1 MKRIFSLLIVVILI
15 ILCFVGCKSTDVDFK
30 KFNTASALLGDF
42 QNINDLSQKTFVAEN
57 ANFKMFYDNG
67 ICVESKDNSSDV
79 WKSYVDETVYEAFKT
94 STETWKNYMQSIAAV
109 TYISKND
116 TAGNFS
122 TDYSASKN
130 NIISV
135 QKYDNGCNITVKFV
149 KSSITMC
156 FEITLDDFGLNV
168 RIPADSIKEEGDYYL
183 YSVELFP
190 FFDTVSNE
198 KQGYIFYPDGCGA
211 LTYFNKTAQKHK
223 YTKQLVLD
231 VYGTE
236 ETANHFSNSKN
247 PIALLPIY
255 GIKNQNRAFLA
266 AVTNG
271 DADIQININAGINI
285 SSVKLNRASFS
296 LIYRRKYTVLLSELK
311 NNNGNTEEKS
321 STRVGEKLLNYDREV
336 KLFFLSGED
345 ATYSGMANT
354 YRNYLLK
361 SGVLDGKT
369 DYRTENL
376 CIRFFMGTKQTDGAY
391 KKLVKTADFSEIED
405 ILKGYKADGVSNV
418 TAILRGWQSG
428 GYGDNISSFAPESS
442 FGGKKGL
449 KSLDRFA
456 GESGIKLMLEADN
469 IIAYDGCGFFIKGK
483 DTVADGAGSPVTNST
498 ENEFLLN
505 LNRVKNNYN
514 KVLKISETY
523 KNTTVLNNGLASL
536 IYSDLNPSYATERV
550 SIKAEFEEML
560 KNSDAVCDGNLYSLK
575 YSDFI
580 ADCVGTTSNSFL
592 EDVSVPFYQMVVHGS
607 ASYCMETGN
616 SSYDLNYQKL
626 KWIEYGALPY
636 FEITKEN
643 PSLLRDTAYTQLF
656 SSVNSEWQER
666 ITEIYKEFRDNLSEI
681 TNGYITKHEIIA
693 EDMVC
698 VTYNDK
704 SKIYINYS
712 DEKLNFD
719 GAEIPPSGYIVITR
733 E

>member
-1 MKRIFSLLIVVILI
+1 MKRFFCLMMTVTVIV
-15 ILCFVGCKSTDVDFK
+15 LCFAGCQSTTVDFK
-30 KFNTASALLGDF
+30 KFNTESALLGNS
-42 QNINDLSQKTFVAEN
+42 QNINNLSQKTLVAEN
-57 ANFKMFYDNG
+57 TNFKMFYDNG
-67 ICVESKDNSSDV
+67 IYVESKADSSDL
-79 WKSYVDETVYEAFKT
+79 WKSYVDETVYDGFKT

-109 TYISKND
+109 TYISKTD

-130 NIISV
+130 NIITV
-135 QKYDNGCNITVKFV
+135 QKYDNGCKITVKFV

-156 FEITLDDFGLNV
+156 FEITLDDFGLSV

-190 FFDTVSNE
+190 FFDAASNE

-236 ETANHFSNSKN
+236 ETANHFSDSKN
-247 PIALLPIY
+247 PIAPLPIY

-271 DADIQININAGINI
+271 DADTQININAGINI

-296 LIYRRKYTVLLSELK
+296 LIWRRKYTVLLSELK
-311 NNNGNTEEKS
+311 NNSGNTEEKS
-321 STRVGEKLLNYDREV
+321 STRVGERLLDYDREV
-336 KLFFLSGED
+336 KLFFLSGEN
-345 ATYSGMANT
+345 ASYSGMANT
-354 YRNYLLK
+354 LRDYLLEN
-361 SGVLDGKT
+361 GILDGKT
-369 DYRTENL
+369 DYKAENL
-376 CIRFFMGTKQTDGAY
+376 CLRFFMGTKQTDGAY
-391 KKLVKTADFSEIED
+391 KKLVKTADFGQIED
-405 ILKGYKADGVSNV
+405 MLGGYKADGVSNI

-428 GYGDNISSFAPESS
+428 GYGDNISSFAPEGS

-456 GESGIKLMLEADN
+456 GENGIKLMLETDN
-469 IIAYDGCGFFIKGK
+469 INAYDGSGIFIKGK
-483 DTVADGAGSPVTNST
+483 DTVTDGAGSPVTDST
-498 ENEFLLN
+498 ESSFLLN
-505 LNRVKNNYN
+505 LN
-514 KVLKISETY
+514 KIKQNFIKASNTAEKY
-523 KNTTVLNNGLASL
+523 KNTTILNNGLASL
-536 IYSDLNPSYATERV
+536 IYSDLNRSVATERV
-550 SIKAEFEEML
+550 SLKAEFEEML
-560 KNSDAVCDGNLYSLK
+560 KKGGAVSGGNLYSLK

-580 ADCVGTTSNSFL
+580 ADCAGTTSNSFL

-607 ASYCMETGN
+607 AAYCMETGN

-643 PSLLRDTAYTQLF
+643 PSLLRDTGYTQLF
-656 SSVNSEWQER
+656 SSENGEWQER
-666 ITEIYKEFRDNLSEI
+666 ITEIYKEFKNNLSEFA
-681 TNGYITKHEIIA
+681 NGYITQHEIIA
-693 EDMVC
+693 DDIVC
-698 VTYNDK
+698 ITYNDK
-704 SKIYINYS
+704 TEVYLNYS
-712 DEKLNFD
+712 DEKFSID
-719 GAEIPPSGYIVITR
+719 GAEIPPLSYKVITR